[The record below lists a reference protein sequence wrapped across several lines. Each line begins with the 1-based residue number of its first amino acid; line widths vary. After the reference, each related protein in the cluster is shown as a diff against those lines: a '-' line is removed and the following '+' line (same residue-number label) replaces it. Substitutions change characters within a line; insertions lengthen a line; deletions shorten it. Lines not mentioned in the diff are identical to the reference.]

1 MFCYYIEWEYDHMI
15 DMKKTGR
22 RIKDT
27 CDIQGISVKQIQK
40 ELHIGSFQSIY
51 SWFQGKTLPSLDNFY
66 ALCRLLCVS
75 MDSMIV
81 VQETSDIIVMT
92 RCMTDNNLRMSVRVQ
107 TYVKKYIDIIE
118 IH

>member
-1 MFCYYIEWEYDHMI
+1 MI

-51 SWFQGKTLPSLDNFY
+51 NWFQGKTLPSLDNLY
-66 ALCRLLCVS
+66 ALCKFLCVS

-81 VQETSDIIVMT
+81 EQETNDIVVMPVCVVDT
-92 RCMTDNNLRMSVRVQ
+92 NLQLVVRVQ
-107 TYVKKYIDIIE
+107 IYVRKCIRA
-118 IH
+118 